1 MAKVKIEKVSKS
13 FDRTMAVQDFSLDI
27 DEGEFIVLVGPSGC
41 GKTTL
46 LRMVAGLETV
56 TRGEIFINDVCVT
69 HALPK
74 KRDIAMVFQNYAL
87 YPHMTVYKNMA
98 FSLKMRRQPKK
109 AIEEKVTRTADMLG
123 LSNLLK
129 RHPHQLSGGQKQR
142 VALGRAIVRNPQL
155 FLFDEPL
162 SNLDAKLRVLM
173 RAEILD
179 IHRQLNNT
187 SIYVTHDQ
195 LEAMTMGTRIVVMK
209 DGAILQAGTPQDIYN
224 RPANKF
230 VGGFIGSPAMNM
242 IHGVIDEKN
251 DTLCISTQDFR
262 FILPDHWQDKLKT
275 LKTRELVLGVRPES
289 FYHVENQTETN
300 QYHVVETT
308 VNLVEPLGS
317 EQLIHFTLADDR
329 LVAKLDP
336 RIPLKFGD
344 RLALGVN
351 IEDLHIFDS
360 KSEKRL

>member
-1 MAKVKIEKVSKS
+1 MAKVRIENVSKH
-13 FDRTMAVQDFSLDI
+13 FDLTVAVQDFSLDI
-27 DEGEFIVLVGPSGC
+27 EEGEFIVLVGPSGC

-56 TRGEIFINDVCVT
+56 TKGEIYINDICVT
-69 HALPK
+69 HAPPK
-74 KRDIAMVFQNYAL
+74 NRDIAMVFQNYAL
-87 YPHMTVYKNMA
+87 YPHMTVYKNLA
-98 FSLKMRRQPKK
+98 FSLKLRKQPKK
-109 AIEEKVTRTADMLG
+109 VIDDKVNWAADMLG

-209 DGAILQAGTPQDIYN
+209 DGAILQAGTPQEIYN
-224 RPANKF
+224 HPVNKF

-242 IHGVIDEKN
+242 IHGQIEVRN
-251 DTLCISTQDFR
+251 DHLYIKTQDFQ
-262 FILPDHWQDKLKT
+262 LALSNHWRDRIKAHAD
-275 LKTRELVLGVRPES
+275 RELILGIRPES
-289 FYHVENQTETN
+289 FYHVEDRSKGSQE
-300 QYHVVETT
+300 YVVETM

-317 EQLIHFTLADDR
+317 EQLIHFTVGGDR

-344 RLALGVN
+344 RLVLGVN
-351 IEDLHIFDS
+351 MDDIHLFDS
-360 KSEKRL
+360 KDGKRL